1 MADRHDLRVIP
12 LRCPDCGGGLTAAGE
27 DVIFSCQGCGTF
39 RELEGETLVLRQV
52 VHAAGPD
59 LDAPPGA
66 RRTMARLP
74 FWVFPFR
81 AVNAGSEAAT
91 LRDYLSLTGAIM
103 TPDPA
108 RAEKPP
114 FVFVPAF
121 AARPASI
128 LRAGR
133 LLTLRAPAFGRSAGS
148 PAAVAPIVFREAD
161 ALTLAEPIVL
171 ATVAGERRGNQRFL
185 EAFLVRCGTGRL
197 ITIPFDLR
205 DGRLFQPD
213 LDLEM

>member
-27 DVIFSCQGCGTF
+27 DVIFPCRRCGTF
-39 RELEGETLVLRQV
+39 RELEGETLALRQV
-52 VHAAGPD
+52 LHAAGPD
-59 LDAPPGA
+59 LDASPGA

-81 AVNAGSEAAT
+81 VASSGGEATT
-91 LRDYLSLTGAIM
+91 LRNYLSLTGTIM
-103 TPDPA
+103 APDPA

-114 FVFVPAF
+114 LVFVPAF
-121 AARPASI
+121 AAKPAPI

-161 ALTLAEPIVL
+161 ALTLAEPVVL
-171 ATVAGERRGNQRFL
+171 ATVAGERRVNQRFL
-185 EAFLVRCGTGRL
+185 ETFSVRCGTGKL
-197 ITIPFDLR
+197 LTIPFDLR
-205 DGRLFQPD
+205 EGRLFQPD
-213 LDLEM
+213 LDLEI